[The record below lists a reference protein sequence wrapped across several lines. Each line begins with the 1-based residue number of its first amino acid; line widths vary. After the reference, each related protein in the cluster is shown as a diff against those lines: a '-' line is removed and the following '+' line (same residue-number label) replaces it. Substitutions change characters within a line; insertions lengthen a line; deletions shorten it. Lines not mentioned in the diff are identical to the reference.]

1 MKRLPTTGA
10 SIATPRLE
18 ESKLKDA
25 LRDLGVAEAFDDAA
39 VHELYLRIAEIHGA
53 WLSEQEAKEVSPVAK
68 ALRSAAKNLT
78 EASKLLSGHETGL
91 RTHVEF
97 EATSHAAR
105 IMALDPTVGSLG
117 EAQRLISAFQEE
129 ATRIGHACMIA
140 YADLARKASNDGR
153 TRLLWYD
160 DFTAL
165 LLEVARKAGVAPKL
179 SKNRISRVRTGWL
192 FEAAQALEPFLDP
205 FMRSPS
211 AEACGKRLERSSKRL
226 RQATRQNPRTR

>member
-18 ESKLKDA
+18 ESKLKGA

-39 VHELYLRIAEIHGA
+39 VHQLYLGIGKIYGS
-53 WLSEQEAKEVSPVAK
+53 WLSEQKAKEVSPVAK
-68 ALRSAAKNLT
+68 ALRSAGKNLT

-91 RTHVEF
+91 RTHVEV

-105 IMALDPTVGSLG
+105 ILALDPTVGSLG

-129 ATRIGHACMIA
+129 AARIGHACMIA

-153 TRLLWYD
+153 TPLLWYD

-165 LLEVARKAGVAPKL
+165 LLEVARKAGVKPKL
-179 SKNRISRVRTGWL
+179 SKNRISRVRSGWL
-192 FEAAQALEPFLDP
+192 FEAAKALEPFLDP

-211 AEACGKRLERSSKRL
+211 PEACGKRLERSRKRL
-226 RQATRQNPRTR
+226 RQATRQNPRSP

>member
-25 LRDLGVAEAFDDAA
+25 LRDLGVAEAFDDPA
-39 VHELYLRIAEIHGA
+39 VHELYLRIGEIHGA

-78 EASKLLSGHETGL
+78 EASNLLSGHETGF

-105 IMALDPTVGSLG
+105 ILALDPTVGSLG

-153 TRLLWYD
+153 TAKARMRGDGPQYISVGRSIRYSEA
-160 DFTAL
+160 AL
-165 LLEVARKAGVAPKL
+165 LQWMKSRQRL
-179 SKNRISRVRTGWL
+179 STS
-192 FEAAQALEPFLDP
+192 Q
-205 FMRSPS
+205 
-211 AEACGKRLERSSKRL
+211 
-226 RQATRQNPRTR
+226 Q